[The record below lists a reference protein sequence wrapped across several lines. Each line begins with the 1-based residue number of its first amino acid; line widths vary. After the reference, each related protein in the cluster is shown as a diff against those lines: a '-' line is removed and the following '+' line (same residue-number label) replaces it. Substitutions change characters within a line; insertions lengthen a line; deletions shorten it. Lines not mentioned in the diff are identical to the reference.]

1 VSAVEDIGTGLGTRV
16 AGSTRKLAY
25 HVHHVSGKVVTVVQT
40 ALQTVERVRQVL
52 EGSELSEVTDEV
64 VGYLRLFQDRRS
76 RLGRAAGEPL
86 LLDTEMMADA
96 FAGHFHREVFETV
109 PMVSAT
115 TVAELL
121 GPVSDVR
128 GFMRRLRSRSEVV
141 ALKHK
146 NSFVY
151 PEFQFSAE
159 RRELRPVVA
168 EVNRVLDSARDP
180 WGTMAWWMA
189 SQPRWSGRRPLDH
202 PDDRR
207 LVALAAAG
215 IDDGY

>member
-1 VSAVEDIGTGLGTRV
+1 M
-16 AGSTRKLAY
+16 
-25 HVHHVSGKVVTVVQT
+25 VQS
-40 ALQTVERVRQVL
+40 TVEKVQQVL
-52 EGSELSEVTDEV
+52 ERSELSEATGEV
-64 VGYLRLFQDRRS
+64 VGYLRLVQDRQS
-76 RLGRAAGEPL
+76 RLGRAAGEPQ
-86 LLDTEMMADA
+86 LLDTEMMAEA

-109 PMVSAT
+109 PMVSAA

-128 GFMRRLRSRSEVV
+128 GFVRRLRSRSDVV

-168 EVNRVLDSARDP
+168 EVNRFLDSARDP
-180 WGTMAWWMA
+180 WGVMAWWMA
-189 SQPRWSGRRPLDH
+189 PQPRWSDRRPLEH

-207 LVALAAAG
+207 LIALADAG
-215 IDDGY
+215 TDDGY

>member
-1 VSAVEDIGTGLGTRV
+1 M
-16 AGSTRKLAY
+16 
-25 HVHHVSGKVVTVVQT
+25 VQS
-40 ALQTVERVRQVL
+40 TVEKVQQVL
-52 EGSELSEVTDEV
+52 ERSELSEATGEV
-64 VGYLRLFQDRRS
+64 VGYLRLLQDRQS
-76 RLGRAAGEPL
+76 RLGRVAGEPQ
-86 LLDTEMMADA
+86 LLDTEMMAEA

-109 PMVSAT
+109 PMVSAA

-128 GFMRRLRSRSEVV
+128 GFVRRLRSRSDVV

-168 EVNRVLDSARDP
+168 EVNRVLDSVRDP
-180 WGTMAWWMA
+180 WGAMAWWMA
-189 SQPRWSGRRPLDH
+189 HQRRWSGRRPLEH

-207 LVALAAAG
+207 LIALADADT
-215 IDDGY
+215 DDGY